1 MLRSV
6 LTLVSALSLGAL
18 ALPELAFAQELVL
31 DPEPFIEVNE
41 LTQGPDSE
49 LYRVLDAQ
57 LLADGRLVL
66 LNAGTQEIRIYD
78 PSGALVARAGR
89 RGQGP
94 GEFTVPVSLRAYVDG
109 SIHVFDR
116 GTARVTVFD
125 PDLEVQETHR
135 LSGVGSNRFPVGN
148 SMRPMRD
155 GGVPRALSLRSVY
168 DLASSGPGL
177 RTDSLRLVIDHP
189 VEGVTELAR
198 EALVDR
204 FRLSDGIGISPAI
217 PFGPRAL
224 VGAGPDAVV
233 LGTTHSREF
242 QVIDASGRSVRTI
255 HAEGR
260 LREVRPEDWAVFQDS
275 ALARSAQAVTPLG
288 PDPRL
293 GRLHRRFLR
302 EAPRHP
308 TYPIFRALRVGD
320 AGTLWLEQAEAGPSG
335 DRIWQRVDAED
346 RVARLSLPPS
356 WRPIGFGA
364 DHVIV
369 RKEDEYGVESVF
381 VYAFRPR

>member
-6 LTLVSALSLGAL
+6 VTLVSALSLGAL
-18 ALPELAFAQELVL
+18 TLPELAFAQELVL
-31 DPEPFIEVNE
+31 NPEPLIEVNE

-94 GEFTVPVSLRAYVDG
+94 GEFTFPVSLRASVDG

-116 GTARVTVFD
+116 GTARVTVFG

-135 LSGVGSNRFPVGN
+135 LSGVGSNTFPVGEP
-148 SMRPMRD
+148 MRPMQD
-155 GGVPRALSLRSVY
+155 GGVPRAVSLRSVY
-168 DLASSGPGL
+168 DSGLLGL
-177 RTDSLRLVIDHP
+177 RRDSLRIMIDHP
-189 VEGVTELAR
+189 TGGVSELAR
-198 EALVDR
+198 VVQGDR
-204 FRLSDGIGISPAI
+204 FGLSDGVGIAPWI

-224 VGAGPDAVV
+224 VDAGAEAIV

-242 QVIDASGRSVRTI
+242 RVIDASGRSVRTVQ
-255 HAEGR
+255 AEGR
-260 LREVRPEDWAVFQDS
+260 LREVRPEDWVVFQDS
-275 ALARSAQAVTPLG
+275 LIARSAQAVTPLG

-293 GRLHRRFLR
+293 DPLYRRFLR
-302 EAPRHP
+302 ETPRHP
-308 TYPIFRALRVGD
+308 MYPIFRALRVGD

-335 DRIWQRVDAED
+335 DRIWQRVDSEG
-346 RVARLSLPPS
+346 RIARLSLPPS
-356 WRPIGFGA
+356 WRPLGFGA
-364 DHVIV
+364 EHVIV

-381 VYAFRPR
+381 VYAFRSG

>member
-1 MLRSV
+1 MRKSV
-6 LTLVSALSLGAL
+6 VTLVSALSMGAL
-18 ALPELAFAQELVL
+18 ALPELALAQELVL
-31 DPEPFIEVNE
+31 DPEPLVEVNE
-41 LTQGPDSE
+41 LTQGVDSE

-89 RGQGP
+89 RGEGP
-94 GEFTVPVSLRAYVDG
+94 GEFTVPVSLRASVDG
-109 SIHVFDR
+109 TIHVFDR
-116 GTARVTVFD
+116 GTARVTVFG

-148 SMRPMRD
+148 RMRPLRD

-168 DLASSGPGL
+168 DLARSGPGL
-177 RTDSLRLVIDHP
+177 RRDSLRLVIDHP

-198 EALVDR
+198 AALVDR
-204 FRLSDGIGISPAI
+204 FRLSDGIGIAPSI

-224 VGAGPDAVV
+224 VGAGPEAVV
-233 LGTTHSREF
+233 LGTTHSQEF
-242 QVIDASGRSVRTI
+242 RVIDASGRSVRTV

-260 LREVRPEDWAVFQDS
+260 LREVRSEDWAAFQDS
-275 ALARSAQAVTPLG
+275 LMTWSANWVSPVG
-288 PDPRL
+288 HDPRRNGL
-293 GRLHRRFLR
+293 YRKFLR

-320 AGTLWLEQAEAGPSG
+320 AGRLWLEQAEAGPSG
-335 DRIWQRVDAED
+335 DRIWQRVDAEG

-356 WRPIGFGA
+356 WRPLDFGA
-364 DHVIV
+364 NHVIV
-369 RKEDEYGVESVF
+369 RKEDEYGIESVF
-381 VYAFRPR
+381 VYAFRSG

>member
-6 LTLVSALSLGAL
+6 VTLVSALSLGAL
-18 ALPELAFAQELVL
+18 TLPKLASAQELVL
-31 DPEPFIEVNE
+31 NPEPLIEVNE

-57 LLADGRLVL
+57 LLADGRIVL

-94 GEFTVPVSLRAYVDG
+94 GEFTFPVSLRASVDG

-116 GTARVTVFD
+116 GTARVTVFG

-135 LSGVGSNRFPVGN
+135 LSEVGSNRFPGN
-148 SMRPMRD
+148 PMRPMQD
-155 GGVPRALSLRSVY
+155 GGVPRALSLRSLY

-189 VEGVTELAR
+189 SDGVSELAR

-204 FRLSDGIGISPAI
+204 FGLSDGIAIAPSI

-224 VGAGPDAVV
+224 VGAGPEAVV

-242 QVIDASGRSVRTI
+242 RVIDASGRSVRTI

-260 LREVRPEDWAVFQDS
+260 LREVRPEDWAAFQDS
-275 ALARSAQAVTPLG
+275 LLARSAQAVTPLG
-288 PDPRL
+288 ADPRL
-293 GRLHRRFLR
+293 GPLYRRFLR
-302 EAPRHP
+302 ETPRHP
-308 TYPIFRALRVGD
+308 MYPIFRALRVGD

-335 DRIWQRVDAED
+335 DRIWQRVDAEG
-346 RVARLSLPPS
+346 RVARLSIPPT
-356 WRPIGFGA
+356 WRPLGFGA

-381 VYAFRPR
+381 VYTFRSG